1 MSVERKLQIETEA
14 AKSVV
19 GSLRDI
25 LADDDELKADTI
37 EGETNLHEALVSALN
52 RMAEIEA
59 HADGIAAAIK
69 RFKQRSDR
77 LEAQAERIRAAITL
91 ALEMA
96 ELARIELPIATIS
109 LRKTPPKVVI
119 TSEAD
124 IPSAFFKEPAPV
136 LDKKAILDAL
146 KASILVP
153 GAELSNGG
161 MSITVRFQ

>member
-14 AKSVV
+14 AKTVV

-37 EGETNLHEALVSALN
+37 EGETNLHEALVAALH
-52 RMAEIEA
+52 RVAEIEA
-59 HADGIAAAIK
+59 HADGINAAIK
-69 RFKQRSDR
+69 RFKQRGDR
-77 LEAQAERIRAAITL
+77 LEAQAERIRAAIAL

-96 ELARIELPIATIS
+96 ELPKIELPTATIA
-109 LRKTPPKVVI
+109 LRKTPPKVII

-124 IPSAFFKEPAPV
+124 IPSSFFKEPPPV
-136 LDKKAILDAL
+136 IDKKAILDAL
-146 KASILVP
+146 KANVSVP

-161 MSITVRFQ
+161 MSITVRVQ